1 MDPVRPRSRDEFK
14 VALICALPLEA
25 NSVLSLFDHHWDED
39 DGNPRIGKARGDPN
53 SYSIGIMSG
62 HRVVLAHPPGIGI
75 IAAGTIAA
83 FCKLSFTSIR
93 LALVIGICGGA
104 PVNNG
109 IQIHLGDVIISTGI
123 VSYDFGRRFS
133 DRFEMKDTSSEVPG
147 RPNLEIRGLL
157 SKLATTRQT
166 GRLRSAIYSILYQL
180 HQGSDTALQ
189 YPGTS
194 KDILFP
200 ANYRHKHH
208 EPSKCAICAVCR
220 AKSDPVCAAATV
232 SDCHDLKCNT
242 RKQLSRPRLTGSH
255 QLFPSPNVHFGIF
268 ASGNSVIKSGEE
280 RDRLNEDKNAIGFE
294 MESAGVWDI
303 FPCIVIKGVCDYA
316 DSHKN
321 KEWQQFA
328 SASAAACARV
338 FLGYWN
344 FDKEDIQGAPIEL
357 PALPWHPEVISR
369 SNSFTQAP
377 SEPPSGSIGSQTYL
391 RGTNGYS
398 IPRDDIDLEV
408 ISDDFSSYLGDD
420 AIARPGQFN
429 ANRLKDIGPL
439 DIQPW

>member
-1 MDPVRPRSRDEFK
+1 MIPSRPRSRDEFK

-39 DGNPRIGKARGDPN
+39 DGTPRIGKARGDPN

-62 HRVVLAHPPGIGI
+62 HHVVLAHPPGIGT

-93 LALVIGICGGA
+93 LALVVGICGGA
-104 PVNNG
+104 PMNNG

-133 DRFEMKDTSSEVPG
+133 DRFEMKDKSSEVPG

-166 GRLRSAIYSILYQL
+166 GRLRSAIYGILYQL

-200 ANYRHKHH
+200 ASYRHKHH
-208 EPSKCAICAVCR
+208 EPSKCAICAACQSK
-220 AKSDPVCAAATV
+220 ADPVCAAATV

-242 RKQLSRPRLTGSH
+242 RKQLSRPRPTRSH
-255 QLFPSPNVHFGIF
+255 QSFPPPDVHFGIF
-268 ASGNSVIKSGEE
+268 AS
-280 RDRLNEDKNAIGFE
+280 GFE

-338 FLGYWN
+338 FLDYWN
-344 FDKEDIQGAPIEL
+344 FDKEQ
-357 PALPWHPEVISR
+357 V
-369 SNSFTQAP
+369 
-377 SEPPSGSIGSQTYL
+377 GSLY
-391 RGTNGYS
+391 
-398 IPRDDIDLEV
+398 
-408 ISDDFSSYLGDD
+408 
-420 AIARPGQFN
+420 
-429 ANRLKDIGPL
+429 
-439 DIQPW
+439 